1 LTASYCGVIVDSVDG
16 SLLYNINIL
25 LMAFLQQPIMAEI
38 PTPKA
43 PRASTTSD
51 SDSFFFS
58 QRARR
63 QLGLFVGGAAF
74 FGLSMAITRKS
85 ITRRYRAQIP
95 KFYSQS
101 NRAGAEVNG
110 PFEAFEALSLA
121 TVNVFSVGM
130 MLSGGLLWAFDI
142 GSIEDM
148 RGKVRTNMGVDG
160 VRKDQDAEEEI
171 EEFIASVLAR
181 KEFKFLRDE
190 MASDKKLEELEK
202 SAAEVKKNDKK
213 R

>member
-1 LTASYCGVIVDSVDG
+1 
-16 SLLYNINIL
+16 
-25 LMAFLQQPIMAEI
+25 MAFLQQPIMAEL
-38 PTPKA
+38 PTPQA
-43 PRASTTSD
+43 PRASTTSG
-51 SDSFFFS
+51 SESSFFS

-63 QLGLFVGGAAF
+63 QLGLFMGGAAF
-74 FGLSMAITRKS
+74 FGLSMAITRRS
-85 ITRRYRAQIP
+85 ITRRYKAQIP
-95 KFYSQS
+95 RFYHQS
-101 NRAGAEVNG
+101 NRAGPEVHG
-110 PFEAFEALSLA
+110 PLEAVEALSLA
-121 TVNVFSVGM
+121 TVNVLSVGM
-130 MLSGGLLWAFDI
+130 MLSGGILWAFDI

-190 MASDKKLEELEK
+190 VASDKKVEEAEK
-202 SAAEVKKNDKK
+202 AGKTAESERQKGEK